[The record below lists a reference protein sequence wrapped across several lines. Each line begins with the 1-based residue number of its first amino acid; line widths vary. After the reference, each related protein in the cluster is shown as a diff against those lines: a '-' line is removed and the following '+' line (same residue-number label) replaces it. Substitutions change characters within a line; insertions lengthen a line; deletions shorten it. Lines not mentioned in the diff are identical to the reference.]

1 MACVHA
7 WLLEEELDDVLQ
19 LVRLDFRLDSRLDF
33 RLDFRLDSQAE
44 P

>member
-1 MACVHA
+1 
-7 WLLEEELDDVLQ
+7 LEEALDDVLQ

-33 RLDFRLDSQAE
+33 RLDSQAE

>member
-1 MACVHA
+1 
-7 WLLEEELDDVLQ
+7 LEEELDDVLQ

-33 RLDFRLDSQAE
+33 RLDSQAE